1 MTFEDYIPIWYQNHT
16 MARFM
21 DEHPERLFD
30 KSFHDLDTRV
40 QQKLD
45 WLYYCKEYAVATDDS
60 HSEKKDT
67 PEQPDQNFYDNLFE
81 EIMQLFTVEAY
92 DREHTIRYGFFADF
106 FTMVP
111 RAKAEEYDIKL
122 LEHVNGLLKRNMP
135 FADKYK
141 LFASWARHRA
151 YFLIKAQLG
160 FPAPEAGWM
169 PAFYSMYRNDFLK
182 IRNTDFVAMKD
193 FANYFLF
200 MYDSCKT
207 MDRQMMAGD
216 IVKVHDFL
224 VGFMRDVL
232 ASARANGFDEYE
244 EQIKKII
251 ENLKDETDQVPSV
264 FISYCW
270 ADAEAVDKIE
280 SEIQSLAHV
289 HRDTH
294 DVESGD
300 SLRVFMNT
308 IRKQD
313 FVILVISDAYLERR
327 NCMYE
332 VLQLLKDYE
341 EGENDFWDKVVP
353 FVTANGIYD
362 GQGIAKKIRYWT
374 EACDDLEKAIADIP
388 SPATE
393 TLVKEARV
401 LRYISM
407 EIDKLLDHISDEM
420 CDRDIDVFI
429 QKTKEK
435 LEKCARYGENPIKD
449 VILATLQT
457 SSIEVERTT

>member
-1 MTFEDYIPIWYQNHT
+1 
-16 MARFM
+16 
-21 DEHPERLFD
+21 
-30 KSFHDLDTRV
+30 
-40 QQKLD
+40 
-45 WLYYCKEYAVATDDS
+45 
-60 HSEKKDT
+60 
-67 PEQPDQNFYDNLFE
+67 
-81 EIMQLFTVEAY
+81 
-92 DREHTIRYGFFADF
+92 
-106 FTMVP
+106 
-111 RAKAEEYDIKL
+111 
-122 LEHVNGLLKRNMP
+122 
-135 FADKYK
+135 
-141 LFASWARHRA
+141 
-151 YFLIKAQLG
+151 
-160 FPAPEAGWM
+160 
-169 PAFYSMYRNDFLK
+169 
-182 IRNTDFVAMKD
+182 
-193 FANYFLF
+193 
-200 MYDSCKT
+200 
-207 MDRQMMAGD
+207 
-216 IVKVHDFL
+216 
-224 VGFMRDVL
+224 MRDVL

-449 VILATLQT
+449 VILAALQT